1 MVCAPHVF
9 LLETDLFFI
18 KIVCLC
24 FQDWSQNAEICA
36 NDPECKTWHHD
47 DPVLQQSGGPGS
59 HHHTAHTWGSSIDA
73 TRNDPMVGCMKK
85 KRNEKKTPFG
95 HWVDHMGNCI
105 SRGKN
110 WDFATNQQDR
120 KGPLVTYTQ
129 LMDIIHGNKHFG
141 TYNGFRQAL
150 EGTPHNTQ
158 HNMLGGHMR
167 SLESPAD
174 PIFFMHHC
182 QVDRIWAMW
191 QDCHDHDKLGR
202 APTTE
207 DVPNYGASSGF
218 KVGLREKLMFEH
230 PVQGDNVKHIIPSW
244 NAEKVTPEPFH
255 SSTHM
260 YIPVVY
266 APDEMMKIMKDKQRR
281 QVCNYDTHESA
292 LIELGHAN
300 VLQRVHQKT
309 AVGKQLVEA
318 CQKVVTILE
327 EQLKD
332 AETLEDPADGH
343 AGAADPLKKALLR
356 AADLQCVAENK
367 KAYGEGGSPPLH
379 VRYIKRW
386 LNQGI
391 PESDRFQNVFEH
403 RPELLLPRCA
413 LFEGDTMHEKR
424 KKMREA
430 ITKALEESD
439 DNSLENREHEEGT
452 TSVDSISPDQEEST
466 PSIRGSTDTGF

>member
-1 MVCAPHVF
+1 
-9 LLETDLFFI
+9 
-18 KIVCLC
+18 
-24 FQDWSQNAEICA
+24 
-36 NDPECKTWHHD
+36 
-47 DPVLQQSGGPGS
+47 
-59 HHHTAHTWGSSIDA
+59 
-73 TRNDPMVGCMKK
+73 
-85 KRNEKKTPFG
+85 
-95 HWVDHMGNCI
+95 
-105 SRGKN
+105 
-110 WDFATNQQDR
+110 
-120 KGPLVTYTQ
+120 
-129 LMDIIHGNKHFG
+129 
-141 TYNGFRQAL
+141 
-150 EGTPHNTQ
+150 
-158 HNMLGGHMR
+158 
-167 SLESPAD
+167 
-174 PIFFMHHC
+174 MH
-182 QVDRIWAMW
+182 R
-191 QDCHDHDKLGR
+191 KLGR

-318 CQKVVTILE
+318 CQKVITILE

-343 AGAADPLKKALLR
+343 AAAADPMKKALLR